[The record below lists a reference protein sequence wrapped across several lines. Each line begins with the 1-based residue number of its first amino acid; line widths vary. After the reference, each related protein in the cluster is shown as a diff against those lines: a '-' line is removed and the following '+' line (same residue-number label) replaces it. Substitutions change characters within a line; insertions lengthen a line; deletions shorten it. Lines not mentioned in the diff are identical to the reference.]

1 MKDFKSRLGL
11 EGLPKICAFSLLLAT
26 PLSQI
31 YADEARSALE
41 EVVVTAQKKEQSLM
55 DAAIDVT
62 AFSGEQL
69 TVSGIDDVFGISK
82 AIPGL
87 TIQNTG
93 ANPQIFMRGVGTRI
107 TGTGLDS
114 AVAIYVDDRFVTRQ
128 TGQVFD
134 IYDVERVEV
143 LKGPQGVLFGRNS
156 TGGAIRII
164 TAEVSDEMEGELK
177 LGYGSDNFK
186 TAKAFVNV
194 PMSDNFGIRVSAQSR
209 QRDAFKENIIP
220 GGADFDDLDAQ
231 SLRVKAR
238 WDVSDNS
245 TLKFSYERSKAT
257 DLSNSGAISLDQG
270 INRGIANGGITT
282 TERDKIASSLGTDPL
297 YGSPKIES
305 DAFQLRFESSLSDS
319 LELAAYLNYADFRSA
334 KPGDYDGTSFQDVEV
349 ESAFFDASDL
359 GFGIELSSNSDGPL
373 SWVAGANVFE
383 GDAESDF
390 DLRIG
395 PVGGGQLTL
404 SSGHGFYDNT
414 SYGIFGSLDYEL
426 NDRWT
431 LTVGGRYTYEDKENS
446 LEASTIAALTLS
458 PTPASDGESW
468 NEFTPKVT
476 LTYNLDNGIVYGTF
490 ASGFKSGGFNHPLR
504 VGAVIQPET
513 IDMIELGY
521 KADLTDSVRLTS
533 AFFAYSYKDL
543 QVTKAAS
550 DQGTVSTENA
560 TDSDIRGLDVDL
572 TWAATEN
579 LTLRLNAEYLDTE
592 YEDYETAGY
601 SPNTVLRND
610 PTAVGYGFVFFNAE
624 GQEMLRSPELS
635 IYASMQYDTS
645 VNVGGREGNFSLNM
659 NYAWKDDYQF
669 DFEVDPLVDVTQD
682 AHGILNLRATV
693 TVDQVE
699 LSVWGRNITDEIY
712 FNDKV
717 VAGTNNRGNYGHP
730 RTYGVDF
737 TYRF

>member
-1 MKDFKSRLGL
+1 M
-11 EGLPKICAFSLLLAT
+11 
-26 PLSQI
+26 
-31 YADEARSALE
+31 
-41 EVVVTAQKKEQSLM
+41 
-55 DAAIDVT
+55 
-62 AFSGEQL
+62 
-69 TVSGIDDVFGISK
+69 
-82 AIPGL
+82 
-87 TIQNTG
+87 
-93 ANPQIFMRGVGTRI
+93 
-107 TGTGLDS
+107 
-114 AVAIYVDDRFVTRQ
+114 
-128 TGQVFD
+128 
-134 IYDVERVEV
+134 
-143 LKGPQGVLFGRNS
+143 
-156 TGGAIRII
+156 
-164 TAEVSDEMEGELK
+164 
-177 LGYGSDNFK
+177 
-186 TAKAFVNV
+186 
-194 PMSDNFGIRVSAQSR
+194 
-209 QRDAFKENIIP
+209 
-220 GGADFDDLDAQ
+220 
-231 SLRVKAR
+231 
-238 WDVSDNS
+238 
-245 TLKFSYERSKAT
+245 
-257 DLSNSGAISLDQG
+257 
-270 INRGIANGGITT
+270 
-282 TERDKIASSLGTDPL
+282 
-297 YGSPKIES
+297 
-305 DAFQLRFESSLSDS
+305 
-319 LELAAYLNYADFRSA
+319 
-334 KPGDYDGTSFQDVEV
+334 
-349 ESAFFDASDL
+349 
-359 GFGIELSSNSDGPL
+359 
-373 SWVAGANVFE
+373 
-383 GDAESDF
+383 
-390 DLRIG
+390 
-395 PVGGGQLTL
+395 

-446 LEASTIAALTLS
+446 LEASSIAALTLS

-572 TWAATEN
+572 TWAANEN

-693 TVDQVE
+693 KVDEVE
-699 LSVWGRNITDEIY
+699 LSVWGRNVTDEIY

-717 VAGTNNRGNYGHP
+717 VAAGNNRGNYGHP
-730 RTYGVDF
+730 RTFGVDF

>member
-11 EGLPKICAFSLLLAT
+11 GGLPKICAFSLLLAT

-194 PMSDNFGIRVSAQSR
+194 PMSDNFGIRISAQSR

-245 TLKFSYERSKAT
+245 TLKFSYDRSKAT

-446 LEASTIAALTLS
+446 LEASSIAALTLS

-572 TWAATEN
+572 TWAANEN

-645 VNVGGREGNFSLNM
+645 VNLGGREGNFSLNM

-693 TVDQVE
+693 TVDEVE
-699 LSVWGRNITDEIY
+699 LSVWGRNVTDEIY

-717 VAGTNNRGNYGHP
+717 VAAGNNRGNYGHP
-730 RTYGVDF
+730 RTFGVDF

>member
-11 EGLPKICAFSLLLAT
+11 GGLPKICAFSLLLAT

-245 TLKFSYERSKAT
+245 ILKFSYDRSKAT

-446 LEASTIAALTLS
+446 LEASAIAALTLS

-572 TWAATEN
+572 TWAANEN

-693 TVDQVE
+693 TVDEVE
-699 LSVWGRNITDEIY
+699 LSVWGRNVTDEIY

-717 VAGTNNRGNYGHP
+717 VAAGNNRGNYGHP
-730 RTYGVDF
+730 RTFGVDF